1 MPYPPEQPQ
10 PPQKTQTILE
20 HPTLTVETTAT
31 FQRTSTIPTQPS
43 VCEACGPQT
52 YGAPANP
59 PVNTPANSPG
69 YSAPPATTMVR
80 SPGPVYGP
88 GAFTASANGTLG
100 TQTGGHAGHTTSKAQ
115 GTGTATESVG
125 SSETGGSEG
134 EGVKGV
140 RAGVV
145 AAIVVAVGGVVFL
158 VL

>member
-20 HPTLTVETTAT
+20 KPTITVTKSKT
-31 FQRTSTIPTQPS
+31 FQRSSTITPQHS

-59 PVNTPANSPG
+59 PSKSPG
-69 YSAPPATTMVR
+69 HSASPPSTTMVR
-80 SPGPVYGP
+80 SSGPVYGP
-88 GAFTASANGTLG
+88 GAFTASANGTFG
-100 TQTGGHAGHTTSKAQ
+100 TGTGGHAGHTTSRAQ
-115 GTGTATESVG
+115 ETATATESAGTGEPESG
-125 SSETGGSEG
+125 SD
-134 EGVKGV
+134 VQGV

-145 AAIVVAVGGVVFL
+145 AAMVVAVGGMVFL